1 MGALPLPEKISR
13 RSIFSTSPVNGG
25 GKNEFAF
32 DLDTALFTLGPMAKD
47 FIGYEAL
54 VESALRGVVRE
65 ALRKV
70 ESQGL
75 IGGHHFFITF
85 KTRAPGVEMP
95 DFLREQYPEEITVVV
110 QNKFWGL
117 KAGDEAFEVTLTFQK
132 VPASLRVP
140 YAAIT
145 AFADPGTKFGL
156 QFGAQ
161 SGKPPVAAGAKP
173 PAAVTEST
181 PVADEATQTENQVVS
196 LDKFRKK

>member
-1 MGALPLPEKISR
+1 MAQDLFQYEK
-13 RSIFSTSPVNGG
+13 
-25 GKNEFAF
+25 
-32 DLDTALFTLGPMAKD
+32 M
-47 FIGYEAL
+47 
-54 VESALRGVVRE
+54 VERALRGVVRE

-95 DFLREQYPEEITVVV
+95 DFLREQYPEEITVAV

-156 QFGAQ
+156 QFGPQA
-161 SGKPPVAAGAKP
+161 GKPQATTDAKAPATVAESAPGAD
-173 PAAVTEST
+173 A
-181 PVADEATQTENQVVS
+181 ATQTESQVVS

>member
-1 MGALPLPEKISR
+1 
-13 RSIFSTSPVNGG
+13 
-25 GKNEFAF
+25 
-32 DLDTALFTLGPMAKD
+32 MAKD

-70 ESQGL
+70 EKQGL

-85 KTRAPGVEMP
+85 KTRGPGVEMP
-95 DFLREQYPEEITVVV
+95 DFLREQHPEEITIVL

-117 KAGDEAFEVTLTFQK
+117 KVGDDAFEVTLTFQK

-140 YAAIT
+140 YKAIS
-145 AFADPGTKFGL
+145 AFADPATKFGL
-156 QFGAQ
+156 QFGVQ
-161 SGKPPVAAGAKP
+161 GKVPAAAGTKA
-173 PAAVTEST
+173 PAGASGPE
-181 PVADEATQTENQVVS
+181 PAPAATQTEGQVVS

>member
-1 MGALPLPEKISR
+1 
-13 RSIFSTSPVNGG
+13 
-25 GKNEFAF
+25 
-32 DLDTALFTLGPMAKD
+32 MAKD

-54 VESALRGVVRE
+54 VENALRGVVRE

-95 DFLREQYPEEITVVV
+95 DFLREQYPDELTIVL

-117 KAGDEAFEVTLTFQK
+117 KVGDDAFEVTLTFQK

-156 QFGAQ
+156 QFGPQKVQA
-161 SGKPPVAAGAKP
+161 AAGAKP
-173 PAAVTEST
+173 PATVAEPSPVPNAATETES
-181 PVADEATQTENQVVS
+181 QVVS